1 LIRLRHLFAGTLL
14 CLLPI
19 HVRAQQAPDVAQ
31 RLLSNDPKVRADA
44 EGGLVNGAAR
54 SLPSLRR
61 LLERGDDNLTT
72 RTFEVIRRIG
82 PPAIPL
88 LVDLLRHERVDVRRT
103 AIDCLI
109 DLAPE
114 TEAIQ
119 PSLRR
124 ALRDEDSRQ
133 FSSHLRVARI
143 ARRDLRQRNDRVGV
157 TFLFDQHRSEVVEFL
172 ECARQVVELQTRA
185 CRGQARF
192 DILAI
197 ETADTNH
204 ELERALSV
212 AASAAPLRC
221 CREKRACVSEQPLL
235 RGKFGCTHERVVGVR
250 FQLENLLVDGRC
262 LRQEALP
269 GERLRNTRELLDR
282 AVQVIGPHVQVTE
295 HVGRVPVSRLVLD
308 QAHVL
313 GDSLVYLSLP

>member
-19 HVRAQQAPDVAQ
+19 HVRAQQAPDVAP

-61 LLERGDDNLTT
+61 LLERGDDNLTL
-72 RTFEVIRRIG
+72 RHVRRH
-82 PPAIPL
+82 PADRSAAIPL

-124 ALRDEDSRQ
+124 ALRDGDSDVAGDAARALGALGAKAAPSVPALVATLSHEDAYV
-133 FSSHLRVARI
+133 RVYAAEALARSDRWR
-143 ARRDLRQRNDRVGV
+143 ARPRRDLARAVERSDPGV
-157 TFLFDQHRSEVVEFL
+157 RWAA
-172 ECARQVVELQTRA
+172 ARR
-185 CRGQARF
+185 CP
-192 DILAI
+192 
-197 ETADTNH
+197 
-204 ELERALSV
+204 
-212 AASAAPLRC
+212 ASAR
-221 CREKRACVSEQPLL
+221 RSV
-235 RGKFGCTHERVVGVR
+235 RGAAADPRR
-250 FQLENLLVDGRC
+250 
-262 LRQEALP
+262 
-269 GERLRNTRELLDR
+269 
-282 AVQVIGPHVQVTE
+282 
-295 HVGRVPVSRLVLD
+295 
-308 QAHVL
+308 
-313 GDSLVYLSLP
+313 